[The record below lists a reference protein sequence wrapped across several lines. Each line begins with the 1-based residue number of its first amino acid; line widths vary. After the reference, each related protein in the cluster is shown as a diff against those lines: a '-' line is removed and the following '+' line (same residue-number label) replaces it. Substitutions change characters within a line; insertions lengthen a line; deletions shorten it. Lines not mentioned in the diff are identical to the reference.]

1 MSTLSELL
9 GDVWALL
16 FPPRCPVCGRMM
28 TAGERT
34 VCTHCRAA
42 APLTGFWREA
52 DNPLFRRFWGLLPV
66 ERASGFIY
74 YRRGSG
80 WRELIRSFKY
90 RSAWRLA
97 YEMGRWYGR
106 CLRESGL
113 YDDVEVVVPLP
124 LHPFKRMR
132 RGYNQSEYIAEGIA
146 RELGVG
152 VDRRSV
158 IRCRNTASQ
167 ALQPRRERY
176 ENVRDAF
183 AVRRPEALAGRHVL
197 LGRRRL
203 HDGQYGHLV
212 RRGDSAGGARLPPE
226 RGGARR
232 LAPRAGHPRL
242 TPAATFSATSA
253 TSLFR
258 PFLPPE
264 ASAARNRVR
273 FSAVTPSRTAPPG
286 KNIRSSVLNSRPE
299 SLLLGR

>member
-167 ALQPRRERY
+167 ARRPAANATRMSATPLPSAVPRRW
-176 ENVRDAF
+176 
-183 AVRRPEALAGRHVL
+183 
-197 LGRRRL
+197 
-203 HDGQYGHLV
+203 
-212 RRGDSAGGARLPPE
+212 
-226 RGGARR
+226 
-232 LAPRAGHPRL
+232 
-242 TPAATFSATSA
+242 PAATCCWSTTS
-253 TSLFR
+253 
-258 PFLPPE
+258 
-264 ASAARNRVR
+264 
-273 FSAVTPSRTAPPG
+273 SRRA
-286 KNIRSSVLNSRPE
+286 IRSSRAA
-299 SLLLGR
+299 GRFCRRCPTAA